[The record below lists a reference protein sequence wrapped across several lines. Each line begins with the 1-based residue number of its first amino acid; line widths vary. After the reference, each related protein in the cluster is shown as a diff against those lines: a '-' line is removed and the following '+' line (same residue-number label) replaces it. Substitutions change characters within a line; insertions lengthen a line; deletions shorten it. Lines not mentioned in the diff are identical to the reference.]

1 MRSTYWEKM
10 DKEAR
15 SAVFWRDVII
25 EIIATTLLLTAQC
38 ILPLSWGH
46 EIYHGSLVQVCL
58 QEKLEILLRIFL
70 QIDKAK
76 NRLLRQAFL
85 NIPGV
90 ICPLLRLILLAALKS
105 FKLNDYLKTNILQS
119 NTCNF
124 LFMFSRLLWGWDVWW
139 LLWLR
144 HLARSVELTWIQL
157 FHYPWWLRE
166 KYHSWEVSTMTYFE
180 LLIEFKCN
188 YDPF

>member
-1 MRSTYWEKM
+1 M

-15 SAVFWRDVII
+15 SAAFWRDVII
-25 EIIATTLLLTAQC
+25 EIIATTFLLIAQC

-58 QEKLEILLRIFL
+58 QEKLEVLLRIFL

-105 FKLNDYLKTNILQS
+105 FKLNDYLKTNILHS
-119 NTCNF
+119 NTF
-124 LFMFSRLLWGWDVWW
+124 
-139 LLWLR
+139 
-144 HLARSVELTWIQL
+144 
-157 FHYPWWLRE
+157 
-166 KYHSWEVSTMTYFE
+166 KYM
-180 LLIEFKCN
+180 
-188 YDPF
+188 